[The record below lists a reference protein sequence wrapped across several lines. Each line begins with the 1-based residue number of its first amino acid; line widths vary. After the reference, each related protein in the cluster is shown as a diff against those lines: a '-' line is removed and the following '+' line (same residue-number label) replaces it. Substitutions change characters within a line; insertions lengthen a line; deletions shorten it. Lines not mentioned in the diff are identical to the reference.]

1 MFCMLKKKKKYS
13 SYFSKQIKLP
23 KAIYCFNNYKQ
34 RKMALYCSKTLS
46 VLLRGITSKT
56 NGDFYCLNCCYS
68 FRTKKKRGSH
78 RKVRESR
85 NFGNILMSF
94 EDTKILEFDQYQ
106 QLDKATF
113 IIYVDL
119 EWLIKKTDGY

>member
-1 MFCMLKKKKKYS
+1 MFCMLKKKKKILS
-13 SYFSKQIKLP
+13 IFQSKSNCQ
-23 KAIYCFNNYKQ
+23 KQ
-34 RKMALYCSKTLS
+34 FIVLIITSKERWHYIAVKTLS

-78 RKVRESR
+78 RKVRESK

-106 QLDKATF
+106 QLDKAAF
-113 IIYVDL
+113 IIDVDL

>member
-1 MFCMLKKKKKYS
+1 M
-13 SYFSKQIKLP
+13 P
-23 KAIYCFNNYKQ
+23 
-34 RKMALYCSKTLS
+34 
-46 VLLRGITSKT
+46 SKT

-78 RKVRESR
+78 RKVRESK

-94 EDTKILEFDQYQ
+94 EDTKILEIDQYQ
-106 QLDKATF
+106 QLDKAPF